1 MKPKATSVPL
11 TVNSPAPVQY
21 KFASSCYTFSKLTQS
36 PLLASTTAMQGETIS
51 LTFKP
56 VSEPISD
63 SFIKTLQ
70 NLVKDLPASVPEA
83 SEIDR
88 TKPKRKRVPYR
99 VEDALNGCLCGVIV
113 DMLIVHP
120 TGYSSANKLAVRLSG

>member
-1 MKPKATSVPL
+1 MPL
-11 TVNSPAPVQY
+11 TVDSRALVQY
-21 KFASSCYTFSKLTQS
+21 KFATHLAIDTFPT
-36 PLLASTTAMQGETIS
+36 ASTPAMQGKTIS

-63 SFIKTLQ
+63 SFIKTLR

-88 TKPKRKRVPYR
+88 TKTKAQRAPCR
-99 VEDALNGCLCGVIV
+99 VEDALNGCLCGEIV
-113 DMLIVHP
+113 DTLIVHP